1 MTVGELNR
9 TVFSSPLPPT
19 TTASRRTAQYSS
31 TTSSSASAATSC
43 ECEPGVGV
51 GGRREEGREEGEK
64 EKGQSSLRQEERGG
78 DPNVPRSPSR
88 GPRGPHEPV
97 RGEREKGLSV
107 SFDERKGRE
116 KTTTPLGEL
125 ALLHTLTD
133 EPVNEGTLRVEQ
145 VELAV
150 EAR

>member
-1 MTVGELNR
+1 
-9 TVFSSPLPPT
+9 
-19 TTASRRTAQYSS
+19 
-31 TTSSSASAATSC
+31 
-43 ECEPGVGV
+43 
-51 GGRREEGREEGEK
+51 
-64 EKGQSSLRQEERGG
+64 
-78 DPNVPRSPSR
+78 
-88 GPRGPHEPV
+88 
-97 RGEREKGLSV
+97 LSV